1 MKVEDLLCLAKKSIH
16 TDQAKLLLATIINL
30 NPLELNIHLNDIVEM
45 ELVDKY
51 INCLNNLE
59 QGIPLQY
66 ALKET
71 NFYGFNFYVDERVL
85 IPRFETEELVFE
97 TNKLINKVFFN
108 KKKLNVLDLGCG
120 SGCIGITLKK
130 INPSLNITLSDI
142 SESALEVASLNAKR
156 LNVAVNILES
166 DLFSNLNQKYDVII
180 SNPPYISK
188 NEEVAEIVLKNEPH
202 LALYANLNGL
212 EFYDKILKSC
222 EKYLNDKYIL
232 AFEIGFLQKKA
243 VLELIEKYLKD
254 VLVFTKKDMA
264 GRDRMVFILKNINIT
279 E

>member
-51 INCLNNLE
+51 INCLHNLE

-108 KKKLNVLDLGCG
+108 KKELNVLDLGCG

>member
-45 ELVDKY
+45 GLVDKY

-108 KKKLNVLDLGCG
+108 KKELNVLDLGCG

-232 AFEIGFLQKKA
+232 AFEIGFRQKKA

>member
-108 KKKLNVLDLGCG
+108 KKELNVLDLGCG

-188 NEEVAEIVLKNEPH
+188 NEEVSEIVLKNEPH

-212 EFYDKILKSC
+212 EFYDKILKPC

-232 AFEIGFLQKKA
+232 AFEIGFRQKKA

>member
-108 KKKLNVLDLGCG
+108 KKELNVLDLGCG

-232 AFEIGFLQKKA
+232 AFEIGFRQKKA
-243 VLELIEKYLKD
+243 VLELIEKYSKD

>member
-1 MKVEDLLCLAKKSIH
+1 MRVEDLIVYGKKYISSSH
-16 TDQAKLLLATIINL
+16 AKLLLADL
-30 NPLELNIHLNDIVEM
+30 LKKNPLELLLILDQTVEPQIVE
-45 ELVDKY
+45 EYQKRVK
-51 INCLNNLE
+51 
-59 QGIPLQY
+59 
-66 ALKET
+66 ALKENYPIQYVIGHV
-71 NFYGFNFYVDERVL
+71 NFYGYEFFVNEDVL
-85 IPRFETEELVFE
+85 IPRFETEELVE
-97 TNKLINKVFFN
+97 RIIHYAQNCG
-108 KKKLNVLDLGCG
+108 KKDLTILDLGCG

-156 LNVAVNILES
+156 LNVAVNILKS

-180 SNPPYISK
+180 SNPPYIGK

-232 AFEIGFLQKKA
+232 AFEIGFRQKKA

>member
-51 INCLNNLE
+51 INCLHNLE

-97 TNKLINKVFFN
+97 TNKLINQVFFN
-108 KKKLNVLDLGCG
+108 KKELNVLDLGCG

-156 LNVAVNILES
+156 LNVVVNILES

-232 AFEIGFLQKKA
+232 AFEIGFRQKKA

>member
-51 INCLNNLE
+51 IKCLHYLE

-66 ALKET
+66 ALKEA

-108 KKKLNVLDLGCG
+108 KKELKVLDLGCG

-130 INPSLNITLSDI
+130 INPNLNITLSDI
-142 SESALEVASLNAKR
+142 SESALEVASLNAKN
-156 LNVAVNILES
+156 LNVVVNILQS
-166 DLFSNLNQKYDVII
+166 DLFSKLNQKYDVII
-180 SNPPYISK
+180 SNPPYISE
-188 NEEVAEIVLKNEPH
+188 NDEVAEIVLKNEPH

-222 EKYLNDKYIL
+222 HKYLKDKYLL
-232 AFEIGFLQKKA
+232 AFEIGFQQKKA
-243 VLELIEKYLKD
+243 VLELIEKHLKD

-264 GRDRMVFILKNINIT
+264 GRDRMVFILKNINIP

>member
-108 KKKLNVLDLGCG
+108 KKELNVLDLGCG

-202 LALYANLNGL
+202 LDLYANLNGL

-232 AFEIGFLQKKA
+232 AFEIGFRQKKA

>member
-108 KKKLNVLDLGCG
+108 KKELNVLDLGCG